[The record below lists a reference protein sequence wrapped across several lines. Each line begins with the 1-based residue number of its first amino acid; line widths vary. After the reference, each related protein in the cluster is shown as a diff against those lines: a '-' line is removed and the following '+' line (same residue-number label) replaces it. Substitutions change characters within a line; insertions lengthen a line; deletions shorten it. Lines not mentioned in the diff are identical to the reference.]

1 MWHDIP
7 TVLTKENV
15 YMNEI
20 TTLDTSNY
28 EAMAKAMGMSSM
40 ALPTKEKTNSLARLR
55 IHHTPL
61 MGQTEVKGKMTNVEV
76 VSGGVYKL
84 EIPDGETYY
93 AESVAMRPF
102 LQRFMYKRFVK
113 GNDNT
118 PNRFVKTVMAD
129 NLNIDLKDNDG
140 KFNCGKPAGYIA
152 DFKALPESMQDLI
165 RQIKRTRVVF
175 GTVDMVNPVN
185 ASGDSVDVDSTPFI
199 WEVENRDAFKTM
211 GDVFAK
217 LSKMQRLP
225 VQHYI
230 NATTER
236 RELPNGSAFYLPNAE
251 LNLSETLDI
260 DNDTQENLASFLA
273 WVANYNEYIAGAWN
287 ENMQKHQ
294 SVDVETVEE
303 FIDINAEEFV

>member
-1 MWHDIP
+1 
-7 TVLTKENV
+7 
-15 YMNEI
+15 MNEI

-61 MGQTEVKGKMTNVEV
+61 MGQTEVKGKMTNIEV

-93 AESVAMRPF
+93 AESVAIRPF

-118 PNRFVKTVMAD
+118 PNRFVKTVMSD
-129 NLNIDLKDNDG
+129 NLNMDLKDNDG

-175 GTVDMVNPVN
+175 GTVDMVTPVN
-185 ASGDSVDVDSTPFI
+185 ANGDPVDIDSTPFI

-217 LSKMQRLP
+217 LNKMQRLP

-287 ENMQKHQ
+287 DNMQKHQ

-303 FIDINAEEFV
+303 FVDINAEEFV

>member
-1 MWHDIP
+1 
-7 TVLTKENV
+7 
-15 YMNEI
+15 MNQI
-20 TTLDTSNY
+20 STLDTNNY

-40 ALPTKEKTNSLARLR
+40 AVPTKEKTNSLARLR

-61 MGQTEVKGKMTNVEV
+61 MGQEEVKGKMTNVEV

-93 AESVAMRPF
+93 AESIAMRPF
-102 LQRFMYKRFVK
+102 LQRFMYKRFIK
-113 GNDNT
+113 GTDST
-118 PNRFVKTVMAD
+118 PNRFVKTVMSD
-129 NLNIDLKDNDG
+129 NLNMDLKDNDG

-175 GTVDMVNPVN
+175 GTVDMVTPVN
-185 ASGDSVDVDSTPFI
+185 ANGDSVDIDSTPFI

-251 LNLSETLDI
+251 LNLSETLDM
-260 DNDTQENLASFLA
+260 DNDTQENLANFLA
-273 WVANYNEYIAGAWN
+273 WVANYNEYIIGAWN

-294 SVDVETVEE
+294 SVDVETVED

>member
-1 MWHDIP
+1 
-7 TVLTKENV
+7 
-15 YMNEI
+15 MNQI
-20 TTLDTSNY
+20 TNLDTSNY

-40 ALPTKEKTNSLARLR
+40 ALPTKEKTNALARLR

-93 AESVAMRPF
+93 AESIAMRPF

-113 GNDNT
+113 GTDST

-152 DFKALPESMQDLI
+152 DFKALPEKMQDLI

-185 ASGDSVDVDSTPFI
+185 ASGDSVDVESTPFI

-225 VQHYI
+225 VQHYVT
-230 NATTER
+230 ATTER

-273 WVANYNEYIAGAWN
+273 WVANYNEYISGAWN
-287 ENMQKHQ
+287 ENMHKHQ

-303 FIDINAEEFV
+303 FIDITAEEFA

>member
-1 MWHDIP
+1 
-7 TVLTKENV
+7 
-15 YMNEI
+15 MNEI
-20 TTLDTSNY
+20 STLDTSNY

-40 ALPTKEKTNSLARLR
+40 AVPTKEKTNSLARLR

-61 MGQTEVKGKMTNVEV
+61 MGQEEVKGKMTNVEV

-93 AESVAMRPF
+93 AESIAMRPF
-102 LQRFMYKRFVK
+102 LQRFMYKRFIK
-113 GNDNT
+113 GTDST
-118 PNRFVKTVMAD
+118 PNRFVKTVMSD
-129 NLNIDLKDNDG
+129 NLNMDLKDNDG

-152 DFKALPESMQDLI
+152 DFKALPEKMQDLI

-175 GTVDMVNPVN
+175 GTVDMVTPVN
-185 ASGDSVDVDSTPFI
+185 ANGDSVDIDSTPFI

-225 VQHYI
+225 VQHYVT
-230 NATTER
+230 ATTER

>member
-61 MGQTEVKGKMTNVEV
+61 MGQTEVKGKMTNIEV
-76 VSGGVYKL
+76 ISGGVYKL

-93 AESVAMRPF
+93 AESVAIRPF

-118 PNRFVKTVMAD
+118 PNRFVKTVMSD
-129 NLNIDLKDNDG
+129 NLNMDLKDNDG

-175 GTVDMVNPVN
+175 GTVDMVTPVN
-185 ASGDSVDVDSTPFI
+185 ANGDPVDIDSTPFI

-217 LSKMQRLP
+217 LNKMQRLP

-287 ENMQKHQ
+287 DNMQKHQ

-303 FIDINAEEFV
+303 FVDINAEEFV

>member
-1 MWHDIP
+1 
-7 TVLTKENV
+7 
-15 YMNEI
+15 MNQI
-20 TTLDTSNY
+20 STLDTSNY

-93 AESVAMRPF
+93 AESVAIRPF

-118 PNRFVKTVMAD
+118 PNRFVKTVMSD
-129 NLNIDLKDNDG
+129 NLNMDLKDNDG

>member
-1 MWHDIP
+1 
-7 TVLTKENV
+7 
-15 YMNEI
+15 MNQI
-20 TTLDTSNY
+20 STLDTNNY

-40 ALPTKEKTNSLARLR
+40 AVPTKEKTNSLARLR

-61 MGQTEVKGKMTNVEV
+61 MGQEEVKGKMTNVEV

-93 AESVAMRPF
+93 AESIAMRPF

-113 GNDNT
+113 GSDNT

-175 GTVDMVNPVN
+175 GTVDMVTPVN
-185 ASGDSVDVDSTPFI
+185 ANGDSVDIDSTPFI

>member
-61 MGQTEVKGKMTNVEV
+61 MGQTEVKGKMTNIEV

-93 AESVAMRPF
+93 AESVAIRPF

-113 GNDNT
+113 GNDST
-118 PNRFVKTVMAD
+118 PNRFVKTVMSD
-129 NLNIDLKDNDG
+129 NLNMDLKDNDG

-152 DFKALPESMQDLI
+152 DFKALPEKMQDLI

-175 GTVDMVNPVN
+175 GTVDMVTPVN
-185 ASGDSVDVDSTPFI
+185 ANGDSVDIDSTPFI

>member
-1 MWHDIP
+1 
-7 TVLTKENV
+7 
-15 YMNEI
+15 MNEI
-20 TTLDTSNY
+20 STLDTSNY

-40 ALPTKEKTNSLARLR
+40 AVPTKEKTNSLARLR

-61 MGQTEVKGKMTNVEV
+61 MGQEEVKGKMTNVEV

-93 AESVAMRPF
+93 AESIAMRPF
-102 LQRFMYKRFVK
+102 LQRFMYKRFIK
-113 GNDNT
+113 GTDST
-118 PNRFVKTVMAD
+118 PNRFVKTVMSD
-129 NLNIDLKDNDG
+129 NLNMDLKDNDG

-152 DFKALPESMQDLI
+152 DFKALPEKMQDLI
-165 RQIKRTRVVF
+165 RQIKRTRVIF
-175 GTVDMVNPVN
+175 GTVDMVNPVD
-185 ASGDSVDVDSTPFI
+185 ASGNSVDVESTPFI

-225 VQHYI
+225 VQHYVT
-230 NATTER
+230 ATTER

-294 SVDVETVEE
+294 SVDTETVES

>member
-1 MWHDIP
+1 
-7 TVLTKENV
+7 
-15 YMNEI
+15 MNEI
-20 TTLDTSNY
+20 STLDTSNY

-40 ALPTKEKTNSLARLR
+40 AVPTKEKTNSLARLR

-61 MGQTEVKGKMTNVEV
+61 MGQEEVKGKMTNVEV

-93 AESVAMRPF
+93 AESIAMRPF
-102 LQRFMYKRFVK
+102 LQRFMYKRFIK
-113 GNDNT
+113 GTDST
-118 PNRFVKTVMAD
+118 PNRFVKTVMSD
-129 NLNIDLKDNDG
+129 NLNMDLKDNDG
-140 KFNCGKPAGYIA
+140 QFNCGKPAGYIA
-152 DFKALPESMQDLI
+152 DFKALPEKMQDLI

-185 ASGDSVDVDSTPFI
+185 ARGDSVDLESTPFI

-225 VQHYI
+225 VQHYVT
-230 NATTER
+230 ATTER

>member
-7 TVLTKENV
+7 TVLTKENL

-61 MGQTEVKGKMTNVEV
+61 MGQTEVKGKMTNIEV

-93 AESVAMRPF
+93 AESVAIRPF

-118 PNRFVKTVMAD
+118 PNRFVKTVMSD
-129 NLNIDLKDNDG
+129 NLNMDLKDNDG

-175 GTVDMVNPVN
+175 GTVDMVTPVN
-185 ASGDSVDVDSTPFI
+185 ANGDPVDIDSTPFI

-217 LSKMQRLP
+217 LNKMQRLP

-287 ENMQKHQ
+287 DNMQKHQ

-303 FIDINAEEFV
+303 FVDINAEEFV

>member
-1 MWHDIP
+1 
-7 TVLTKENV
+7 
-15 YMNEI
+15 MNEI
-20 TTLDTSNY
+20 STLDTSNY

-40 ALPTKEKTNSLARLR
+40 AVPTKEKTNSLARLR

-61 MGQTEVKGKMTNVEV
+61 MGQEEVKGKMTNVEV

-93 AESVAMRPF
+93 AESIAMRPF
-102 LQRFMYKRFVK
+102 LQRFMYKRFIK
-113 GNDNT
+113 GTDST
-118 PNRFVKTVMAD
+118 PNRFVKTVMSD
-129 NLNIDLKDNDG
+129 NLNMDLKDNDG

-152 DFKALPESMQDLI
+152 DFKALPEKMQDLI
-165 RQIKRTRVVF
+165 RQIKRTRVIF
-175 GTVDMVNPVN
+175 GTVDMVNPVD
-185 ASGDSVDVDSTPFI
+185 ASGNSVDVESTPFI

-217 LSKMQRLP
+217 LNKMQRLP
-225 VQHYI
+225 VQHYVT
-230 NATTER
+230 ATTER

-294 SVDVETVEE
+294 SVDTETVES

>member
-1 MWHDIP
+1 
-7 TVLTKENV
+7 
-15 YMNEI
+15 MNEI
-20 TTLDTSNY
+20 STLDTSNY

-40 ALPTKEKTNSLARLR
+40 AVPTKEKTNSLARLR

-61 MGQTEVKGKMTNVEV
+61 MGQEEVKGKMTNVEV

-93 AESVAMRPF
+93 AESIAMRPF
-102 LQRFMYKRFVK
+102 LQRFMYKRFIK
-113 GNDNT
+113 GTDST
-118 PNRFVKTVMAD
+118 PNRFVKTVMSD
-129 NLNIDLKDNDG
+129 NLNMDLKDNDG
-140 KFNCGKPAGYIA
+140 QFNCGKPAGYIA
-152 DFKALPESMQDLI
+152 DFKALPEKMQDLI

-175 GTVDMVNPVN
+175 GTVDMVNPVD
-185 ASGDSVDVDSTPFI
+185 ASGNSVDVESTPFI

-225 VQHYI
+225 VQHYVT
-230 NATTER
+230 ATTER

-294 SVDVETVEE
+294 SVDTETVES
-303 FIDINAEEFV
+303 FIDITAEEFA

>member
-1 MWHDIP
+1 
-7 TVLTKENV
+7 
-15 YMNEI
+15 MNQI
-20 TTLDTSNY
+20 STLDTSNY

-61 MGQTEVKGKMTNVEV
+61 MGQTEVKGKMTNIEV

-93 AESVAMRPF
+93 AESVAIRPF

-217 LSKMQRLP
+217 LNKMQRLP

-230 NATTER
+230 DATTER

>member
-61 MGQTEVKGKMTNVEV
+61 MGQTEVKGKMTNIEV

-93 AESVAMRPF
+93 SESVAIRPF

-185 ASGDSVDVDSTPFI
+185 ANGDSVDVDSTPFI

-217 LSKMQRLP
+217 LNKMQRLP
-225 VQHYI
+225 PQHYI
-230 NATTER
+230 DATTER

>member
-93 AESVAMRPF
+93 AESVAIRPF

-129 NLNIDLKDNDG
+129 NLNMDLKDNDG

-225 VQHYI
+225 PQHYI
-230 NATTER
+230 DATTER

-294 SVDVETVEE
+294 SVDTETVES